1 MRGADEMSSAQEMG
15 QGREALSRA
24 AGMVAEA
31 RGDFDRYNHELVQT
45 IDSTR
50 AVWAGQGARAFSSL
64 GLAWSAKQR
73 TITDALDRFE
83 TALLSTEKDN
93 VSTDDAQSSV
103 FARNQRR
110 LG

>member
-1 MRGADEMSSAQEMG
+1 MSSAREMG

-24 AGMVAEA
+24 AGIVADA
-31 RGDFDRYNHELVQT
+31 RGDFERYNDELVHH
-45 IDSTR
+45 IDSAR
-50 AVWAGQGARAFSSL
+50 AVWTGQGARAFSSL